1 MFLANEIKN
10 MTVRILPTMQ
20 QDKESLDILHGSND
34 RGIDNNRPLKT
45 KESKQG
51 AQKPEKQQKKRTR
64 KPRLCF

>member
-20 QDKESLDILHGSND
+20 QDKEFLDILRGSND